1 MVGTVTISLEDF
13 ESLKAESTSGAT
25 VKANI
30 LKAAKELEVFI
41 SFLSTREGMMD
52 HIEEFNSYSKTCR
65 IHIVDGRAKI
75 EIIEEPNEKV

>member
-13 ESLKAESTSGAT
+13 ESLKSQSASGAA

-41 SFLSTREGMMD
+41 SFLSTREGMME